1 MSNATNLNLNKLK
14 RQLNSIDLSRNING
28 IYKKPRKVT
37 TRTVRTVKKARPPL
51 KLAKKTLIK
60 NSSVKNYSKT
70 KTESGVWTFLYIT
83 LLISIIFFILML
95 IYNLYM
101 SFQDVTQQA
110 LNYQTTF
117 NVENSI
123 KNSPKGVII
132 DQEGAPISIEKGGN
146 MADNK
151 YLDLYGGN
159 DFMKRST
166 VMNNQ
171 YINSDYADY
180 PSRYGNNNING
191 SYSQSD
197 NGVTKIYY
205 ENNMSPDRQQLN
217 KYINQQNDYI
227 RTINNRVRQ
236 INTNRM
242 FTPTYSRDKLV
253 LSELREYERQLANQ
267 VNSEVKNQ
275 PYLPDQKGYY

>member
-14 RQLNSIDLSRNING
+14 RQLNSIELSRNING

-37 TRTVRTVKKARPPL
+37 MRTVRTVKKARPPL
-51 KLAKKTLIK
+51 KLAKKT
-60 NSSVKNYSKT
+60 
-70 KTESGVWTFLYIT
+70 ESGLWTFLYTI
-83 LLISIIFFILML
+83 LLIAIIFFILML

-101 SFQDVTQQA
+101 SFQDVAQQA

-146 MADNK
+146 MAGNK

-166 VMNNQ
+166 AMNNQ

-205 ENNMSPDRQQLN
+205 ENNMSPGRQQLN

-236 INTNRM
+236 INNNRM